1 MSVARRY
8 IKLSCSGG
16 SGNNN
21 HHHISITRCKPN
33 KKKKGKTFS
42 RIPRGRH
49 HRLSWLRLMRLAKMG
64 SDLVRPSLK
73 IVKRHKHTTKKS
85 KEYPKRTRRRCL
97 WIRND
102 VSNKMNNQGKTTKT
116 KGNDFLPHDS
126 RPPRLWEFVD
136 FSADAPKRNV
146 RRPFPSFLITFEY
159 TPGGILSDVTDWT
172 PSTAQINKY

>member
-1 MSVARRY
+1 MLGREWNTTRESAGNGSFHSALECALAMDGKNVCRVARRY

-21 HHHISITRCKPN
+21 HHHISITRCKAN

-42 RIPRGRH
+42 RISPGRH

-97 WIRND
+97 
-102 VSNKMNNQGKTTKT
+102 
-116 KGNDFLPHDS
+116 
-126 RPPRLWEFVD
+126 
-136 FSADAPKRNV
+136 
-146 RRPFPSFLITFEY
+146 
-159 TPGGILSDVTDWT
+159 
-172 PSTAQINKY
+172 